1 MVVYNIPQT
10 ECVHVNSRHFFCQV
24 MNEPVDDDFDFD
36 AHIAK
41 LIARRFGILLF
52 NLSFVSV
59 V

>member
-1 MVVYNIPQT
+1 
-10 ECVHVNSRHFFCQV
+10 

-41 LIARRFGILLF
+41 LIARRFGIMLF